1 MRIPRVHI
9 TSTITLILALSI
21 SPVFSAQ
28 TNPEDEAPKANS
40 RYVIKGGEV
49 YDKKTDLTW
58 QRCSVGQ
65 HWQESGGCAGDVKTF
80 RFSEALRQASG
91 AWRVPSKAELRS
103 LLVHKQKGKQK
114 SRIDEIAFP
123 DMDENKLLYWTNMPM
138 DAHGWYIRFSDGY
151 ISYGAYRESEAAVR
165 LVRSGQ

>member
-1 MRIPRVHI
+1 MKILHGFI
-9 TSTITLILALSI
+9 TAIVALILTLSI
-21 SPVFSAQ
+21 GAAFSAQ
-28 TNPEDEAPKANS
+28 ANFEEDVS
-40 RYVIKGGEV
+40 GFSSQYVIKGGKV

-58 QRCSVGQ
+58 LRCSVGQ
-65 HWQESGGCAGDVKTF
+65 HWQESGGCAGAVKTF
-80 RFSEALRQASG
+80 TFNEAQRQANG

-103 LLVHKQKGKQK
+103 LLIHKRGAKQKF
-114 SRIDEIAFP
+114 RIDEVAFP

-151 ISYGAYRESEAAVR
+151 TSYGAYRETEAAVR